1 LTVYLVPLGFVRI
14 KAARKMLVKLRP
26 DARQRRLFGRDHDT
40 SRKFSDEQSCKIRIG
55 INQFFSGKISFIIN
69 MSDQNSATY
78 LELPGWSDSVPIII
92 ERDLII
98 ITIPVL

>member
-1 LTVYLVPLGFVRI
+1 MGSVCE
-14 KAARKMLVKLRP
+14 KAAHKMLMKLTP

-40 SRKFSDEQSCKIRIG
+40 SRKFSDEQSCEIRIG

-69 MSDQNSATY
+69 MSDQNSAAY

-92 ERDLII
+92 ERDL
-98 ITIPVL
+98 VK